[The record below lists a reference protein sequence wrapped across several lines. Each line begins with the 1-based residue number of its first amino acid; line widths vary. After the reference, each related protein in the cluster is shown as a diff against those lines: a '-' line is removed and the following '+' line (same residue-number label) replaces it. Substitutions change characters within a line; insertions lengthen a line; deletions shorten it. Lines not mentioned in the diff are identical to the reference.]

1 MEKRVK
7 SVTARVA
14 SVKGTCWHRV
24 GDTVVFT
31 EKGVENKV
39 CIHALYSMLPK
50 VFAMM
55 YGARFPW
62 LQNPGV
68 ATHACPDPVNPVVF
82 EISRTYEDD
91 VDAGGLQ

>member
-1 MEKRVK
+1 MDKKVK
-7 SVTARVA
+7 SITAKVT
-14 SVKGTCWHRV
+14 SVKGTCWHKI

-31 EKGVENKV
+31 EKGTSNKI

-62 LQNPGV
+62 QQNSDEAV
-68 ATHACPDPVNPVVF
+68 HACPDPANPVVF
-82 EISRTYEDD
+82 KISRTYES
-91 VDAGGLQ
+91 